1 MKVKDL
7 MTTPVQCCGPD
18 TNLAA
23 AAGMMWDSDCGI
35 LPVVTREGRV
45 IGLITDR
52 DICMAVAT
60 KHRLASDITV
70 WETTSGKVQ
79 ACSAEDDLKE
89 ALTTMAKHRVRR
101 LPVIDADGLLQGML
115 SLNDVVLLAEGA
127 VGKKAGSLTYDD
139 VMRTMKAI
147 CGHRLVAAV

>member
-7 MTTPVQCCGPD
+7 MTSPVQSCGPD

-35 LPVVTREGRV
+35 LPVVNHAGKV

-60 KHRLASDITV
+60 KHRLASDIAV
-70 WETTSGKVQ
+70 WETISGKVQ
-79 ACSAEDDLKE
+79 ACNPNDDIKD
-89 ALTTMAKHRVRR
+89 ALAVMRQGRVRR
-101 LPVIDADGLLQGML
+101 LPVVDEDGLLIGMF
-115 SLNDVVLLAEGA
+115 SLNDLVLQAEESR
-127 VGKKAGSLTYDD
+127 GKKAAELSYDD
-139 VMRTMKAI
+139 VMTTMKAI
-147 CGHRLVAAV
+147 CGHRVLAAA